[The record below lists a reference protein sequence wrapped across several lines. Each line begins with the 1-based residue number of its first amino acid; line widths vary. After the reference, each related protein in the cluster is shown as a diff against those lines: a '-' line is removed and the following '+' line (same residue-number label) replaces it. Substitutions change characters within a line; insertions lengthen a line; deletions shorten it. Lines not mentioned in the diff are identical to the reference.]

1 MKRIV
6 GAIVVGAAAFSGIYA
21 LAASLSVTSDS
32 LGAGNVAV
40 AACQA
45 ATLNVTYTPTYVPG
59 ISAYST
65 GSVIVNGL
73 ASTCYSVPYKV
84 TLYGAA
90 GASQGE
96 LTGTTPNS
104 GTTFTAAFSG
114 INAGLV
120 TGVAVVLGG

>member
-6 GAIVVGAAAFSGIYA
+6 GAIVVGVLAFSGIYA

-40 AACQA
+40 SACQS
-45 ATLNVTYTPTYVPG
+45 ATLNVAYAPTYAAG

-65 GSVIVNGL
+65 GTVTVSGL
-73 ASTCYSVPYKV
+73 ASTCFTVPYKV

-90 GASQGE
+90 GASVGE
-96 LTGTTPNS
+96 LTGTTPGS
-104 GTTFTAAFSG
+104 GTFTAAFSG
-114 INAGLV
+114 LSAASV